1 MRRTSRDGIGAAYIP
16 RPHWCGVH
24 PATALVRRTSR
35 DGIDAAYIPRR
46 HWCGVHP
53 ATLWSISVVAGFSP
67 RLLPRTAHFVLARRF
82 RAEQV
87 TRKIIP
93 SAAHHVWIV
102 AETMVSVRQQQQ
114 IKILVRFDELTD
126 DEQRVVRGNVVV
138 HRAMREQQ
146 LALEILREIL
156 VRLIVVVRLAIG
168 CAPEQSLPFL
178 APIIFIIAV
187 VVVSGFGDAH
197 LEEIRIPEHRIGSRV
212 AAAGVSINSGAVY
225 IDPRVLLGELFHSG
239 YLVRQRVVAHVS
251 EVGVMKLLGAPR
263 RTHSIDLDDNE
274 TQLCE

>member
-1 MRRTSRDGIGAAYIP
+1 MGAVYIP
-16 RPHWCGVH
+16 RRYWWGVN
-24 PATALVRRTSR
+24 PATALVLRTSR

-82 RAEQV
+82 RAKQV

-178 APIIFIIAV
+178 APIVFVIAIV
-187 VVVSGFGDAH
+187 VVTGFGDAD
-197 LEEIRIPEHRIGSRV
+197 LEEIRIPEHGIRRSV
-212 AAAGVSINSGAVY
+212 TTAGVSINSGAVY
-225 IDPRVLLGELFHSG
+225 IDPRVLLRQLFHSG
-239 YLVRQRVVAHVS
+239 DLVGQRIVAHVS
-251 EVGVMKLLGAPR
+251 VIGVMKLLGSPGR
-263 RTHSIDLDDNE
+263 SHSINLDHNE
-274 TQLCE
+274 